1 MSLLHEKK
9 PAPVPA
15 SPPGRGHLTRR
26 AAALTLAGLLA
37 VGTVP
42 ALALSQAATAA
53 PGTPVAASSIKAEV
67 AVDASGT
74 TLGTIKSFVKTG
86 NVVTLTPDKG
96 AIKVTFL
103 DDGNFRLEAT
113 PTGSFT
119 DPANTPASP
128 VDATRAANI
137 VVGADQFKAG
147 NVTVTEAGG
156 IVTMATAKIKLEAN
170 KATGAF
176 TLKRADGSVVWQE
189 SSALSFG
196 SDTTTQHLKPAAGE
210 QFLGGG
216 MQNGRVVHTGST
228 INVSTNYNWAD
239 GGNPNAVP
247 YYMTSAGYGVLRNTF
262 APGSYTFTDNE
273 TTTHREKRFDAYYFV
288 GDYKE
293 NLDGYTKLT
302 GRPNLPPVYG
312 MEYGDADCYN
322 RSSPTYSSSGY
333 TSATTPK
340 QHTFDAVT
348 TAKEFKAHDMPAG
361 WMIVNDGYGCEY
373 TQDAAGYD
381 KNAPYD
387 PASTDKGLGNTVKA
401 IKAEADLKT
410 GLWTQRSL
418 TNQPAEVGND
428 GIALRKLDVAWVG
441 EGYRL
446 ALTGCEASKAG
457 IEDNSTG
464 RANTLMVEGWAGAQR
479 CGVQWTGDHSGNLDQ
494 TRWGVSALAGA
505 ANSGQAFTTSDI
517 DGIFGGSTESYVRDL
532 QWKAFAPELYSMSGW
547 APTDKRPWLYGDT
560 ATEINRKYLQM
571 RQELMPYIYSL
582 AVDASTN
589 GVGMMR
595 SMPLEFPNDPLSY
608 TKEAE
613 TQFMLGSNY
622 LMAPVSTSSSV
633 RNGIVLP
640 AGSQWV
646 DYWTGTV
653 YQGGQV
659 LNGYNAPL
667 ETLPM
672 FVRAGAVVPQGEIA
686 RNASL
691 VPENSPITVDVY
703 PSGASSFT
711 MNEDDKVTREY
722 RNGKTSKQQFT
733 VAAPVK
739 NGGDVTVT
747 IGKRDGDYA
756 GKAATRPYKLD
767 VHSGSQPSAVTVG
780 PTTLAKVAD
789 AAAFKT
795 ATTGWY
801 FDAAEAGG
809 TVHVKAGNVASAATA
824 TVTLKASSA
833 VGGTDSDA
841 LAAQVAV
848 SLDEKVFQGQ
858 KTTAAVSFTNN
869 GSKAKTNVVIAPV
882 VPAGWT
888 VANAQGATVA
898 TVGAGSTV
906 RATFELTPG
915 ADSAAG
921 AQTVSAKAT
930 YKDSASTPHEVGG
943 ANQIYVAYGALA
955 GAFNN
960 ISVTTAKGAFE
971 NTIGNFDGGGA
982 SFSAEQLKSA
992 TVPAGGVTPGSTVTV
1007 DAGLATEVNYTWP
1020 AVGPDKNNAVALN
1033 GQTIALTGQ
1042 GTDLAVLGSAAA
1054 GAGVSPELTIN
1065 YADGTS
1071 QKQSLYFPNWLI
1083 QGDAQG
1089 TKTAIK
1095 SMGRN
1100 SQSNAANPEYT
1111 TGSYQIYS
1119 DTIRLIPGK
1128 QLASVTLPVA
1138 ENVKFFDWKVVDFPL
1153 PAAPKVDTFA
1163 SDLTPVSATNGYGVM
1178 GKDVA
1183 NKDAA
1188 NSPDVPLTINDTTG
1202 TAPVTTTYPKGL
1214 GVHAPS
1220 NLNYYV
1226 GGQCS
1231 RFTSEVGL
1239 EGNFQGK
1246 IIFTVIGDGKQ
1257 LYQSRTFVNGFAP
1270 EKLDLDLTGVSY
1282 VELRVDP
1289 ISEGAINGAH
1299 GVWGNAKFLCA
1310 DAPKDTAAP
1319 VTTATVDPAAPAA
1332 SGWYTTAPTVTLAAT
1347 DNGGVTKTEY
1357 QIGSGPWVEY
1367 TKAFTLPEGVTTVNY
1382 RSSDAAAN
1390 LETAKTLGELKV
1402 DTTVPAVT
1410 AKVNA
1415 TARTVTLTAVDAGSG
1430 IAKVEF
1436 STNGGS
1442 SWQAYTAPVTA
1453 GDDGVSVAYRA
1464 TDKAGLSAASTVDAV
1479 VAPVD
1484 KPQPPAPIV
1493 SAPATVVAGAKITV
1507 TGANLVAGESYEL
1520 WIHSEPV
1527 KLASATAGT
1536 NGSVAL
1542 TATIP
1547 AGFAPGAHTL
1557 TLEQDGTVVASTAVA
1572 ITAATVDPPV
1582 TGNPTPTVKPTVPA
1596 SATPSTTAKPSASGA
1611 ATKPAGSNDPSE
1623 GDLASTGAHV
1633 LLPAGVALL
1642 LMLGGAG
1649 ALILTRRRRAQKH

>member
-1 MSLLHEKK
+1 MSLLYQKN
-9 PAPVPA
+9 APA
-15 SPPGRGHLTRR
+15 SPPRRGQLSKR
-26 AAALTLAGLLA
+26 ATAVVLAGLLA
-37 VGTVP
+37 IGTVP
-42 ALALSQAATAA
+42 AALALSQAAVAA
-53 PGTPVAASSIKAEV
+53 PGTPIAASNVKAEV
-67 AVDASGT
+67 GVDASGA
-74 TLGTIKSFVKTG
+74 TLGAIKSFVQAG
-86 NVVTLTPDKG
+86 NVVNLTPDKG
-96 AIKVTFL
+96 AVRVTFL

-113 PTGSFT
+113 PTGTFT

-128 VDATRAANI
+128 ADPARSANI
-137 VVGADQFKAG
+137 VVGTDAFKAG
-147 NVTVTEAGG
+147 NVAVSEAGG
-156 IVTMATAKIKLEAN
+156 TITMATAKVKLEAN

-189 SSALSFG
+189 TSALSFG
-196 SDTTTQHLKPAAGE
+196 SDTTTQHLKPIAGE

-262 APGSYTFTDNE
+262 TPGSYTFTDNE

-312 MEYGDADCYN
+312 LEYGDADCYN
-322 RSSPTYSSSGY
+322 RSNPSYSSSGY
-333 TSATTPK
+333 SSDTTPK
-340 QHTFDAVT
+340 QNTYDAVT
-348 TAKEFKAHDMPAG
+348 TAKEFKAQDMPAG

-373 TQDAAGYD
+373 TPDAAGYD
-381 KNAPYD
+381 KNAPHN
-387 PASTDKGLGNTVKA
+387 PASADKGLGNTVKA

-418 TNQPAEVGND
+418 TNQPTEVGED

-446 ALTGCEASKAG
+446 ALTGCEAAKAG
-457 IEDNSTG
+457 IEDNSAG

-494 TRWGVSALAGA
+494 VRWGVPALAGA

-547 APTDKRPWLYGDT
+547 APTDKRPWLYGDA

-582 AVDASTN
+582 SVDASNN

-646 DYWTGTV
+646 DYWSGAV
-653 YQGGQV
+653 HQGGQV

-667 ETLPM
+667 EKLPI

-691 VPENSPITVDVY
+691 VPEDSPITVDVY
-703 PSGASSFT
+703 PSGSSSFS

-722 RNGKTSKQQFT
+722 RNGKTSKQEFT

-756 GKAATRPYKLD
+756 GKAATRPYKLA
-767 VHSGSQPSAVTVG
+767 VHSGSQPTAVTVG
-780 PTTLAKVAD
+780 ATTLTKLAD
-789 AAAFKT
+789 ASAFETAA
-795 ATTGWY
+795 TGWY
-801 FDAAEAGG
+801 FDAADAGG
-809 TVHVKAGNVASAATA
+809 TVHVKAGNVDSSATA
-824 TVTLKASSA
+824 TVTLRESSA

-848 SLDEKVFQGQ
+848 GLDEKVFQGQ

-869 GSKAKTNVVIAPV
+869 GSKAKTNVVIAAV
-882 VPAGWT
+882 APAGWT
-888 VANAQGATVA
+888 VANAQGATIA
-898 TVGAGSTV
+898 TVGAGATV

-921 AQTVSAKAT
+921 AQTVGAKAA
-930 YKDSASTPHEVGG
+930 YMDSASTAQEVSG
-943 ANQIYVAYGALA
+943 ANQIYVAYGNLA

-960 ISVTTAKGAFE
+960 ISVTTAKGSYD
-971 NTIGNFDGGGA
+971 NTIGDFDGGGA

-992 TVPAGGVTPGSTVTV
+992 AVPAGGVTPGSTVTV

-1020 AVGPDKNNAVALN
+1020 EVGPDKNNAVSLK

-1042 GTDLAVLGSAAA
+1042 GTELAVLGSAAA
-1054 GAGVSPELTIN
+1054 GSGVSPELTIN

-1100 SQSNAANPEYT
+1100 SKTNAANPEYT
-1111 TGSYQIYS
+1111 TATYQVYS

-1138 ENVKFFDWKVVDFPL
+1138 ENVKFFDWKVADFPL
-1153 PAAPKVDTFA
+1153 PAAPMVDGFA
-1163 SDLTPVSATNGYGVM
+1163 SELTPVSSTNGYGVV

-1183 NKDAA
+1183 NKDSAA
-1188 NSPDVPLTINDTTG
+1188 SPDVPLTIVDKTG
-1202 TAPVTTTYPKGL
+1202 ANPATSTYAKGL

-1226 GGQCS
+1226 GGQCR

-1239 EGNFQGK
+1239 EGNFGGK

-1270 EKLDLDLTGVSY
+1270 EKLDLDLTGISY

-1319 VTTATVDPAAPAA
+1319 VTTATVSPAAAA
-1332 SGWYTTAPTVTLAAT
+1332 SGWYTTAPTVALAAT
-1347 DNGGVTKTEY
+1347 DNVGVAKTEH
-1357 QIGSGPWVEY
+1357 QIGTGPWVTY
-1367 TKAFTLPEGVTTVNY
+1367 TQAFTVPEGVNVVNY

-1390 LETAKTLGELKV
+1390 LETVKTLGELKV
-1402 DTTVPAVT
+1402 DTTVPTVT
-1410 AKVNA
+1410 ATVDS
-1415 TARTVTLTAVDAGSG
+1415 TSRTITLTAEDAGSG
-1430 IAKVEF
+1430 IALVEF
-1436 STNGGS
+1436 STDGGT
-1442 SWQAYTAPVTA
+1442 SWQSYAAPVKA
-1453 GDDGVSVAYRA
+1453 GDGGVSVSYRA
-1464 TDKAGLSAASTVDAV
+1464 TDKAGLRAASTVDAV
-1479 VAPVD
+1479 VVPVE
-1484 KPQPPAPIV
+1484 KPQPQAPTV
-1493 SAPATVVAGAKITV
+1493 LAPGTVVAGSTV
-1507 TGANLVAGESYEL
+1507 TVTAANLKAGESYEL
-1520 WIHSEPV
+1520 WIHSDPI
-1527 KLASATAGT
+1527 KLATATAAT
-1536 NGSVAL
+1536 DGSLTVAAEVPTGL
-1542 TATIP
+1542 A
-1547 AGFAPGAHTL
+1547 AGAHEL
-1557 TLEQDGTVVASTAVA
+1557 TLEQNGVVVARTAVVV
-1572 ITAATVDPPV
+1572 TAAGVAPPVAGATDPPA
-1582 TGNPTPTVKPTVPA
+1582 NPAADSA
-1596 SATPSTTAKPSASGA
+1596 SAKGGL
-1611 ATKPAGSNDPSE
+1611 AT
-1623 GDLASTGAHV
+1623 TGANV
-1633 LLPAGVALL
+1633 LLPAGLALL
-1642 LMLGGAG
+1642 LVLGGAG
-1649 ALILTRRRRAQKH
+1649 ALVVTRRRRAQKN